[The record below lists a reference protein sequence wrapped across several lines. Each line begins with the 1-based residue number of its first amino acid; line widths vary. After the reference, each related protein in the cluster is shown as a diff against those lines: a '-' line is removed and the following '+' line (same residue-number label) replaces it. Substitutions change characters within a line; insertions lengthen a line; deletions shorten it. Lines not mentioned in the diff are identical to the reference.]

1 MIIEASLGMKL
12 LSEEEFLSIKLQLY
26 IKKTISRYNGFNLI
40 FDIITL

>member
-1 MIIEASLGMKL
+1 MMIEASLGMKL
-12 LSEEEFLSIKLQLY
+12 LSEDGFLSIKLQLC